1 MSRHKR
7 EAQSFRRRKKK
18 KEGKCE
24 GEGGGRGRCGGEVR
38 EEREKFKLFELSPRS
53 PHSFGIPL
61 KSGLLFDP
69 A

>member
-1 MSRHKR
+1 M
-7 EAQSFRRRKKK
+7 
-18 KEGKCE
+18 
-24 GEGGGRGRCGGEVR
+24 GRGAGGERREVQQERGEVR